1 MKLALWTIFSGST
14 PRCSTTIFFTRSPI
28 SLIVQPRACS
38 IGPDPQDVRAIVV
51 VKLPSQSRIVLIWPH
66 QADADPANDG
76 RLRIANI
83 QGFNILQ
90 WCSLPIRRWFGYH
103 TSQALTI
110 SLGRPPKRPFCLM
123 PPGPATD
130 SDHGHSAVDVNG
142 LPGDVS
148 R

>member
-1 MKLALWTIFSGST
+1 MAE
-14 PRCSTTIFFTRSPI
+14 
-28 SLIVQPRACS
+28 
-38 IGPDPQDVRAIVV
+38 
-51 VKLPSQSRIVLIWPH
+51 
-66 QADADPANDG
+66 ADPANDG

-103 TSQALTI
+103 TSPALTI
-110 SLGRPPKRPFCLM
+110 SLGRPPQAPFYLV
-123 PPGPATD
+123 PPGRPVTD

-148 R
+148 RFIRTEIDRRRRDFVGRTQARRRNLGKNRFALLVVQRVG